1 MWVKYNPNPT
11 GRSVGD
17 CAVRAIAKALDTDWE
32 QAYALIVING
42 FAMGDMP
49 SGDSVWGS
57 VLREHGFYRSVIP
70 NTCPNCYT
78 IEDFCRD
85 NPKGVFVL
93 GTGNH
98 VVTVVDGDYF
108 DIWDSG
114 REIPV
119 YAWYRKE

>member
-57 VLREHGFYRSVIP
+57 VLREHGFYRSAIP

>member
-32 QAYALIVING
+32 QAYAMIVING

-57 VLREHGFYRSVIP
+57 VLREHGFYRSAIP

-119 YAWYRKE
+119 YSWYRKE